1 MYITC
6 KVTPF
11 TRSSIFCCYSC
22 ALQARDVVSI
32 ALTSLSYPHFK
43 SFHLALSMQDT
54 FGVELIVLLLEGCI

>member
-11 TRSSIFCCYSC
+11 TRSSIFYCYSC

-43 SFHLALSMQDT
+43 SFHVALSMQDT